1 MTSDTSSS
9 TEKEQALLGQLE
21 ALRSELAAQ
30 KLEFAYTLKNRMAAL
45 EQARVEAEEASE
57 AKSEFLATMSH
68 EIRTPIH
75 GAMGMLDL
83 LADTQLDNEQRDY
96 VQSARSSAESLLQI
110 INDILDFSKIEAG
123 KLSIEPTSVAIR
135 LLVEDVV
142 LSLAPAARHK
152 SVEVVAYVDAEVPD
166 LAMLDPT
173 RVRQVLTN
181 LYGNAVK
188 FTEAGTIV
196 ARCRIHVTSSGRRW
210 LQFGVSDTGIGID
223 PERQDALFEP
233 FTQADG
239 STTRRYGGTGL
250 GLAVSRRLVD
260 LMGGRIGVRSAPQ
273 RGSQFWFTIPLEES
287 PQSVVNAEKKP
298 LALEVLVY
306 DEESA
311 ARRALFDMVRWAG
324 GKPIA
329 AKTPE
334 QLMHLIEQPKGEPR
348 RAAILGGPGDL
359 TTTLTLAGRVRRS
372 AQGRMLPLALA
383 GTQIP
388 KDDLAR
394 RLGVSVSLTKPLRHE
409 QVAGALNRLLGISD
423 ESTDIE
429 NPTEAG
435 QNDLYGDVLL
445 VDDNASNRKIA
456 TAILRKMGL
465 EPDQATNGKE
475 AVEAAAAKPYALIL
489 MDVQMPV
496 MSGLEATVAIRQLE
510 GEARYVPIVALTAN
524 AMPEDREACLSAGMD
539 DYLSKPVRRPRL
551 REVVYR
557 WLSEAARAVD
567 DDAASQTV
575 LRTHHLR
582 AKSESTRAG
591 MFGVL
596 EEFVGTLDRRLVELL
611 SLLEEADFRGL
622 AVCAQGI
629 ERDARTLGAAR
640 LAAVAEVLVEACE
653 SGEYESADR
662 YGRRLPRVARDT
674 AAAMHEYLQAP
685 SDESSD
691 KAS

>member
-9 TEKEQALLGQLE
+9 ADREHELLGELE
-21 ALRSELAAQ
+21 SLRSELATQ
-30 KLEFAYTLKNRMAAL
+30 KLEFGNTLKNRTAAL
-45 EQARVEAEEASE
+45 ERARAEAEAASE

-83 LADTQLDNEQRDY
+83 LADTQLDSEQRDY

-123 KLSIEPTSVAIR
+123 KLSIEPTLVAIR
-135 LLVEDVV
+135 MLVEEVV

-152 SVEVVAYVDAEVPD
+152 GVEVVAYVDAEVPD
-166 LAMLDPT
+166 LVMLDPT
-173 RVRQVLTN
+173 RIRQVLTN

-188 FTEAGTIV
+188 FTEVGTIV
-196 ARCRIHVTSSGRRW
+196 TRCRVHVTSSGRKW
-210 LQFGVSDTGIGID
+210 LQFGVSDTGIGIE
-223 PERQDALFEP
+223 PERQSALFEP

-260 LMGGRIGVRSAPQ
+260 LMGGRIGVRSTPQ
-273 RGSQFWFTIPLEES
+273 RGSQFWFAIPLAEA
-287 PQSVVNAEKKP
+287 PQSVGSLKKKP
-298 LALEVLVY
+298 LGLEVLLY
-306 DEESA
+306 DPDSA
-311 ARRALFDMVRWAG
+311 ARRALADMVRWAG
-324 GKPIA
+324 GTPLA
-329 AKTPE
+329 AKTPK
-334 QLMHLIEQPKGEPR
+334 QLMQLIAQPKSESR
-348 RAAILGGPGDL
+348 RAAILGGPSDL
-359 TTTLTLAGRVRRS
+359 TATLTLADRVQRLE
-372 AQGRMLPLALA
+372 QGSTLPLALA
-383 GTQIP
+383 VTQVP
-388 KDDLAR
+388 KGDLTQR
-394 RLGVSVSLTKPLRHE
+394 FGVSLSLSKPLRHE
-409 QVAGALNRLLGISD
+409 QVFKALERLMGVSD
-423 ESTDIE
+423 ESTGIE
-429 NPTEAG
+429 NTTEAN
-435 QNDLYGDVLL
+435 QNDLYGDILL

-456 TAILRKMGL
+456 MAILRKLGL
-465 EPDQATNGKE
+465 EPDQAVNGQE
-475 AVEAAAAKPYALIL
+475 AVEAAAAKPYDLIL

-496 MSGLEATVAIRQLE
+496 MSGLEATTAIRQLD

-524 AMPEDREACLSAGMD
+524 AMPEDREACLAAGMD

-582 AKSESTRAG
+582 AKSKSTRTG
-591 MFGVL
+591 MFAVL

-611 SLLEEADFRGL
+611 NLLEEADFRGL
-622 AVCAQGI
+622 AACAQGI

-653 SGEYESADR
+653 AGDYESADR

-674 AAAMHEYLQAP
+674 ADAMHAYLRVPKDA
-685 SDESSD
+685 SSD
-691 KAS
+691 TVS